1 MPIATRR
8 NILFVVALSVLGA
21 GVASAAASTAKSAA
35 AASVA
40 SGSALVAS
48 AVSSA
53 TSASATSPVAAPAP
67 ASRPDS
73 PPCAAFDAGAEK
85 AAILKVIT
93 DMQAAWNR
101 GDFRGYMQGFK
112 NPDVIFVSGGRFQE
126 GWQGTLDHYIR
137 DYGASPE
144 MRGTL
149 RFSDIRIEILG
160 PDAAQL
166 ISRYQL
172 VRQQH
177 PQYGINT
184 RLMRKV
190 NGQWVIALNHV
201 SSSETAP
208 IETLK
213 ENH

>member
-1 MPIATRR
+1 MPTAPRR
-8 NILFVVALSVLGA
+8 NMLFVALLVSVLAGSVSGA
-21 GVASAAASTAKSAA
+21 ASAPCE
-35 AASVA
+35 
-40 SGSALVAS
+40 
-48 AVSSA
+48 
-53 TSASATSPVAAPAP
+53 PVAAET
-67 ASRPDS
+67 
-73 PPCAAFDAGAEK
+73 EK

-112 NPDVIFVSGGRFQE
+112 NPDVIFVSGGRFQD
-126 GWQGTLDHYIR
+126 GWQGTLQHYIR
-137 DYGASPE
+137 DYGTSAE
-144 MRGTL
+144 TRGTL
-149 RFSDIRIEILG
+149 RFSDIRIEMLG

-172 VRQQH
+172 VKQQH

-190 NGQWVIALNHV
+190 NGEWVIALNHV

-208 IETLK
+208 TDVIK
-213 ENH
+213 ANH

>member
-1 MPIATRR
+1 MILRPPIPEATRTPAHSR
-8 NILFVVALSVLGA
+8 DGKGILVPVFRSCTIIPLATLPTLFFFSPPTVLGA
-21 GVASAAASTAKSAA
+21 NLAAADSAPCPA
-35 AASVA
+35 ID
-40 SGSALVAS
+40 
-48 AVSSA
+48 A
-53 TSASATSPVAAPAP
+53 TV
-67 ASRPDS
+67 
-73 PPCAAFDAGAEK
+73 EK
-85 AAILKVIT
+85 AAIFKVIA

-112 NPDVIFVSGGRFQE
+112 NPDVIFVSGGRFQD

-144 MRGTL
+144 TRGTL
-149 RFSDIRIEILG
+149 RFSDIHIEILG

-177 PQYGINT
+177 SQYGINT

-190 NGQWVIALNHV
+190 GGQWVIALNHV
-201 SSSETAP
+201 SSSETP
-208 IETLK
+208 PPETLK
-213 ENH
+213 ESH